1 MDQFTNGAGPNELS
15 ESVYEVAFTPVL
27 EREEYQ
33 GEPLHSK
40 LLALKS
46 AMGEEDFNEYINS
59 LLRIT
64 YNCKQLWLITKSE
77 RKRTLIEGK
86 FLPMI
91 VEIFEVA
98 APRVFSQ
105 P

>member
-1 MDQFTNGAGPNELS
+1 M
-15 ESVYEVAFTPVL
+15 AFTPVL

-40 LLALKS
+40 LLALK
-46 AMGEEDFNEYINS
+46 APWRRGFNEYINS

-91 VEIFEVA
+91 AEIFEVA

>member
-1 MDQFTNGAGPNELS
+1 MDQFTNAAGPREVS
-15 ESVYEVAFTPVL
+15 ESVYEVAFTPAL

-33 GEPLHSK
+33 TEPLHSK
-40 LLALKS
+40 ILELQQ
-46 AMGEEDFNEYINS
+46 AMGEDDFNEYINS

-64 YNCKQLWLITKSE
+64 YNGKQLWLITKSE

-86 FLPMI
+86 YLPMI
-91 VEIFEVA
+91 AEIFGVV

>member
-1 MDQFTNGAGPNELS
+1 MDQFTNAAGPREVS
-15 ESVYEVAFTPVL
+15 ESVYEVAFTPAL

-33 GEPLHSK
+33 TEPLHSK
-40 LLALKS
+40 L
-46 AMGEEDFNEYINS
+46 
-59 LLRIT
+59 RIT
-64 YNCKQLWLITKSE
+64 YNGKQLWLITKSE

-86 FLPMI
+86 YLPMI
-91 VEIFEVA
+91 AEIFGVV

>member
-1 MDQFTNGAGPNELS
+1 MDQFMNGAGPNEVS
-15 ESVYEVAFTPVL
+15 KSVYEVTFTPVL
-27 EREEYQ
+27 ERPEYQ
-33 GEPLHSK
+33 GEPIHSK
-40 LLALKS
+40 LLALQD

-64 YNCKQLWLITKSE
+64 YNGRQLWLITKSE

-86 FLPMI
+86 YLKMI
-91 VEIFEVA
+91 AEIFEVA